1 MKTDGTRM
9 CTRMQGTLLHISFSE
24 ISKDV
29 SNLIIKSFDLEIFRK
44 EGDAILLGFDFLP
57 LINRIFITGS

>member
-9 CTRMQGTLLHISFSE
+9 CTRMQGTLLHILFSE

-29 SNLIIKSFDLEIFRK
+29 SDLIIKSFDLEIFRK
-44 EGDAILLGFDFLP
+44 EGDAILLGFDFLT
-57 LINRIFITGS
+57 LIN